1 MPSSVSLSLL
11 LWGRGGV
18 EWHPPR
24 YNEIRRRVLSNV
36 LHKMSY
42 QEISRASRAVTAKKC
57 TKKCGRV
64 VVLVIKPV
72 AFRTFSMPSLSSLLK
87 LPVYICIW

>member
-1 MPSSVSLSLL
+1 M
-11 LWGRGGV
+11 

-24 YNEIRRRVLSNV
+24 YNEIRCRVLSNV

-57 TKKCGRV
+57 TKKCHAR
-64 VVLVIKPV
+64 
-72 AFRTFSMPSLSSLLK
+72 AELSF
-87 LPVYICIW
+87 W